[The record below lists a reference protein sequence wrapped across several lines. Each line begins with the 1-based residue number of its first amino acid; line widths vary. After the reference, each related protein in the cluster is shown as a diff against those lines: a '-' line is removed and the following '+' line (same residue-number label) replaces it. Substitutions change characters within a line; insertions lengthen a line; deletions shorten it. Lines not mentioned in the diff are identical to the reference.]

1 MVPRRHS
8 GAPSVD
14 AAPRGGRPPRAPP
27 WGCARAGLEA
37 GRQTG
42 VPPQDD
48 DAALVG
54 MTEELRQTREE
65 LQTLKAAL
73 VSRQMIGVAQGML
86 MLRYGLDLDR
96 AFGVL
101 RRRSQDE
108 NRKLRMVADVV
119 IEELSAEGW
128 PR

>member
-1 MVPRRHS
+1 
-8 GAPSVD
+8 
-14 AAPRGGRPPRAPP
+14 
-27 WGCARAGLEA
+27 
-37 GRQTG
+37 
-42 VPPQDD
+42 
-48 DAALVG
+48 